1 MKTYSIV
8 GMNHRGSEDFVKSL
22 PAGVDATLVREP
34 QNPFDANAVAVWIGG
49 RHVGYVPKAQ
59 NKVLA
64 DFIDETGQRWE
75 TPVVLAEDGLSVKTL
90 TGGGALKAIPAKFV
104 RSPNSG
110 YPMVEV

>member
-8 GMNHRGSEDFVKSL
+8 GMNFRKAEDFVKSL
-22 PAGVDATLVREP
+22 PTGIEATLVREP
-34 QNPFDANAVAVWIGG
+34 QNPFDANAVAVWING

-64 DFIDETGQRWE
+64 DFIDQQ
-75 TPVVLAEDGLSVKTL
+75 
-90 TGGGALKAIPAKFV
+90 GGKMALDGALIGEKAIPAKFV